1 MPNVHSTLMNS
12 GVDSI
17 LEFSVYSSLTEFTL
31 HIVNDGHNSV
41 DFCVKNFTL
50 LKISES
56 NALLDILLFRTCRGF
71 IVHQRRLYSLMVFRC
86 R

>member
-31 HIVNDGHNSV
+31 NIVDDGHNSV
-41 DFCVKNFTL
+41 DFRVKNFTF
-50 LKISES
+50 LKISKS
-56 NALLDILLFRTCRGF
+56 NALLYILLFRTCLGLV
-71 IVHQRRLYSLMVFRC
+71 VHQRRLYSLMVFRC